1 MNLLRSKFS
10 DYRDFHTLLYICAK
24 EFDFLVGSETFL
36 ALANFFAFIYL
47 FLLCMSGRN

>member
-36 ALANFFAFIYL
+36 ALANV
-47 FLLCMSGRN
+47 